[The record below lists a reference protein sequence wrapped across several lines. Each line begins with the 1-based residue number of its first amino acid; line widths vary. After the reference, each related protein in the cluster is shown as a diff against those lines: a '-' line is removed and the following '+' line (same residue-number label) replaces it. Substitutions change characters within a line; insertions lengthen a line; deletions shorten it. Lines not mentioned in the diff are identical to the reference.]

1 MAGIRYNSGY
11 NVVPRDSS
19 DIILWLF
26 LSVALHAILATLFA
40 LSPDS
45 SKKIIYVPVYEVD
58 LVPAPDVVKAEPPVS
73 IQQEVRPIE
82 EPKPP
87 MVARK
92 ARKSSKV
99 VAMPKALRK
108 AVKPDEAIS
117 KMREKVAA
125 EEAVDR
131 IRKKMRE
138 KEPATTSASGSG
150 VKIAQKA
157 PARVYQYEELDAEL
171 RAYFDKISR
180 AVMSAWFLPDS
191 LRNKG
196 YKAVLSI
203 HVLRD
208 GTVESLW
215 IEEGSGN
222 RYYDDSAMRAINKI
236 NPLPPLP
243 KGWREEYID
252 LGLRF

>member
-1 MAGIRYNSGY
+1 MAGIRYNGGY
-11 NVVPRDSS
+11 NIVPRDNT

-26 LSVALHAILATLFA
+26 ISVALHAILATLFA
-40 LSPDS
+40 LSPDP

-58 LVPAPDVVKAEPPVS
+58 LVPMPDVVKAEPPVPM
-73 IQQEVRPIE
+73 QEEVRPVE
-82 EPKPP
+82 KSKPEK
-87 MVARK
+87 VVHK
-92 ARKSSKV
+92 ARKSSKIA
-99 VAMPKALRK
+99 AMPKTLRE

-117 KMREKVAA
+117 KMREKIAA

-138 KEPATTSASGSG
+138 KEPAVSASGSG